1 MYLNI
6 SNIYFLSQTHCLI
19 FVLLLFHLL
28 SYDLIF
34 KKKKEKNK
42 AHAVSAEYYATF
54 I

>member
-6 SNIYFLSQTHCLI
+6 SNIYSLSQTHCLI

-34 KKKKEKNK
+34 LKKNK
-42 AHAVSAEYYATF
+42 AHAVSAEYVATF